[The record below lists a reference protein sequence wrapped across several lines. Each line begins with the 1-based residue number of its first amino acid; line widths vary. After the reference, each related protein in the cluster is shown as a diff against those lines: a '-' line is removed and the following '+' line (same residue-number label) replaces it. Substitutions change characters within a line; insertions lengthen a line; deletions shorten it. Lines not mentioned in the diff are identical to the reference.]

1 MTTFSVSWT
10 DATGAGAN
18 ANAVLQ
24 TLQAAADYWG
34 RYLQGYGNIE
44 IGVRVSE
51 ASGNTIATGGS
62 SYYWTGSAYEAVP
75 MIEIRTDSDPNG
87 ESPDINVTVSAA
99 YIDRL
104 FYDPTGRQ
112 AVPATQL
119 DALSVLTHEVGHG
132 LGILYLDNS
141 TYAANVRLGDA
152 STFVGGNAVRVNGGP
167 VPLDSSEGHV
177 SLAGDLMTPT
187 IAAGSRRSI
196 SDLDLAILQDIGAPI
211 ATARADAVALG
222 PRSDTFMAFAGN
234 DTVTG
239 GDGADVIYGN
249 QGNDV
254 LYGNLGADRLFGGLD
269 NDSLF
274 GGQDADMVY
283 GNQGA
288 DAVYGNFGDDTLFGG
303 QGDDTLYG
311 GQGDDVLNGNLGND
325 VLYGNLGAD
334 RFVFGANSGA
344 DLIRGF
350 SRQQGDRLAFS
361 GQTYALGSAGNGDAL
376 LTLSG
381 GGTVQLEGVTAEQF
395 GAGYLV

>member
-24 TLQAAADYWG
+24 TLQAAADTWG
-34 RYLQGYGNIE
+34 RYLQGYGTVE

-62 SYYWTGSAYEAVP
+62 SYYWTGSAYESVP
-75 MIEIRTDSDPNG
+75 MIEIRTGSDSNDQG
-87 ESPDINVTVSAA
+87 PDINVTVSAA
-99 YIDRL
+99 YIDKL
-104 FYDPTGRQ
+104 FYDPSGQR
-112 AVPATQL
+112 AVPANQL
-119 DALSVLTHEVGHG
+119 DALSVFTHEVGHG
-132 LGILYLDNS
+132 LGILYLDGS

-152 STFVGGNAVRVNGGP
+152 SSFVGGNAVRVNGGP

-177 SLAGDLMTPT
+177 SLAGDLMNPT
-187 IAAGSRRSI
+187 IAAGTRRSI
-196 SDLDLAILQDIGAPI
+196 SDLDLAMLQDIGAPI
-211 ATARADAVALG
+211 ATARADAVTLG
-222 PRSDTFMAFAGN
+222 SRSDTFTALAGN

-249 QGNDV
+249 QGSDV

-288 DAVYGNFGDDTLFGG
+288 DAVYGNFGNDTLFGG

-344 DLIRGF
+344 DLIMGF
-350 SRQQGDRLAFS
+350 NQSQGDRLVLS
-361 GQTYALGSAGNGDAL
+361 GQSYVLGQARDGDAL

-381 GGTVQLEGVTAEQF
+381 GGTVELDGVSAAQF
-395 GAGYLV
+395 GAGFLV

>member
-24 TLQAAADYWG
+24 TLQAAADAWG
-34 RYLQGYGNIE
+34 RYLQGYGSVE

-62 SYYWTGSAYEAVP
+62 SYYRTDGAYESVP
-75 MIEIRTDSDPNG
+75 MIEIRTGTDRNG
-87 ESPDINVTVSAA
+87 QSPDINVTVSAA

-104 FYDPTGRQ
+104 FYDPSGLQ
-112 AVPATQL
+112 AVPSGQL
-119 DALSVLTHEVGHG
+119 DALSVFTHEIGHG
-132 LGILYLDNS
+132 LGILYLDDS
-141 TYAANVRLGDA
+141 TYAANVRLGEA

-177 SLAGDLMTPT
+177 SVAGDLMTPT
-187 IAAGSRRSI
+187 ISAGTRRGI
-196 SDLDLAILQDIGAPI
+196 SDLDLAMLQDIGAPI

-222 PRSDTFMAFAGN
+222 GRNDRFVALAGN

-239 GDGADVIYGN
+239 GDGADAIYGN
-249 QGNDV
+249 QGRDV
-254 LYGNLGADRLFGGLD
+254 LYGNLGADRLFGGQD
-269 NDSLF
+269 DDSVF

-288 DAVYGNFGDDTLFGG
+288 DAVYGNFGNDSLFGG

-311 GQGDDVLNGNLGND
+311 GQGDDLLNGNLGND
-325 VLYGNLGAD
+325 LLIGNLGAD
-334 RFVFGANSGA
+334 RFVFGADSGA
-344 DLIRGF
+344 DLILGF
-350 SRQQGDRLAFS
+350 DRAGGDRLVFS
-361 GQTYALGSAGNGDAL
+361 GQTYVLGSAGNGDAL

-381 GGTVQLEGVTAEQF
+381 GGTVQLDGVTAAQF
-395 GAGYLV
+395 GAGYLA

>member
-24 TLQAAADYWG
+24 TLQAAADAWG
-34 RYLQGYGNIE
+34 RYLQGYGSIE

-51 ASGNTIATGGS
+51 ASGSTIATGGS
-62 SYYWTGSAYEAVP
+62 SYYRSGSAYESVP
-75 MIEIRTDSDPNG
+75 MIEIRTGSDANG
-87 ESPDINVTVSAA
+87 PAPDINVTVSAA
-99 YIDRL
+99 YIDTL
-104 FYDPTGRQ
+104 FYDASGQQ
-112 AVPATQL
+112 AVPSGRL

-132 LGILYLDNS
+132 LGLLYLDDS

-152 STFVGGNAVRVNGGP
+152 STFVGGNAVRVYGGP

-177 SLAGDLMTPT
+177 TVAGDLMNPT
-187 IAAGSRRSI
+187 ISAGTRRAI
-196 SDLDLAILQDIGAPI
+196 GDLDLAMLQDIGAPI

-222 PRSDTFMAFAGN
+222 ARSDTFVALAGN

-249 QGNDV
+249 QGSDA
-254 LYGNLGADRLFGGLD
+254 LYGNLGADRLFGGQD
-269 NDSLF
+269 DDSVF

-288 DAVYGNFGDDTLFGG
+288 DAVYGNVGDDSLFGG

-325 VLYGNLGAD
+325 ILIGGLGAD

-344 DLIRGF
+344 DLILGF
-350 SRQQGDRLAFS
+350 SQSQGDRLVLS
-361 GQTYALGSAGNGDAL
+361 GQSYALGSAEDGDAL

-381 GGTVQLEGVTAEQF
+381 GGTVQLDGVTAAQF
-395 GAGYLV
+395 GAAYLV